1 MNNRPDYHKWTKTE
15 FETVIDLWD
24 THSVP
29 EIAKKL
35 GIEVGKITGA
45 VSALRKNGIKLASK
59 DNKSRIVDIIK
70 EIKKERNI

>member
-35 GIEVGKITGA
+35 GIKAGKITGA
-45 VSALRKNGIKLASK
+45 VYILRKNGIKLANK
-59 DNKSRIVDIIK
+59 DNKSRVVDIIK
-70 EIKKERNI
+70 EIKKERYI